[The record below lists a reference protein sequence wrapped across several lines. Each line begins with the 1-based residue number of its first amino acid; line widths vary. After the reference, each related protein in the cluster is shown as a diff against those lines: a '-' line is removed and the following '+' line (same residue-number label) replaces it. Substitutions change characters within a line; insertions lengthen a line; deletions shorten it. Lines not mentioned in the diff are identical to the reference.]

1 MWNNRKQLLK
11 LNRKWQ
17 NKNQCCGFSFT
28 GTSENVVKTKT
39 LRGFDVEIKPLRTAQ
54 ECADAGRAT
63 VKYTTA
69 VIVRIAVKSIF
80 QIFTFNWQ
88 FCKIDFLQLNLRTRE
103 NLACL
108 ASFCTVWAWS
118 LFDVCQYKRTFLVVL
133 DKTGFPRRK
142 LNCFH
147 NAAVLPN
154 RRYKHNTRNCTD
166 FARRRKSHRLY
177 RSSRNPRLKIQRILK
192 DVTDIFEQHH
202 DRRLGMNN
210 TACCSFAVSADDRL
224 PESLRIRLDTLGRQF
239 RGLGC
244 SSWSEPR
251 LRILECGQLPCNG
264 WILARKLASP
274 DNCRQSYDRSCKPNN
289 QMANFKQVYTFHTV
303 ELPSLQNVKFY
314 LSFHA
319 ERFQDQIYLQMF
331 RKSVAK
337 GLRKK
342 VHGSDSDGSSDGNEI
357 SESTSISNVVPVCS
371 NLLSFAEEEEASNAL
386 FKSKKP
392 TRLHKLSRRNEL
404 STKKAVEKKKEIVVQ
419 KESNSVE
426 QQSSVERSQI
436 HPFRI
441 VDVTKDYNE
450 AAEFSKIVSGGLI
463 PDAKVIHMARKR
475 REAAREER
483 STSAEFIPLENT
495 LKYRNKKGRLIRE
508 EDDDDD
514 SEDEKCQFYSR
525 NENENDR
532 LRHSLDEK
540 DDELEIWEMEQ
551 IRKGVSVSVIAQYH
565 RERAVTMPENC
576 SQFGRADFINENL
589 EEYVNMPQPMDLEVK
604 SSELHVEQP
613 PLALQKRNYSS
624 LFVQFDEEA
633 SRRPFVGKSNFE
645 SIHSKIK
652 EKLEEFKETEQQR
665 MKSLH
670 STRQH
675 REEQQEIYEKLSEQK
690 PILMEQYN
698 FFITLRSYII
708 DLLDCLDEKVPM
720 IDALNK
726 EAIALM
732 QKRTTFFKHRREID
746 VQDQHRD
753 CLIAL
758 GSSLPSTNLQESE
771 KLTRVAEREAR
782 RTRRRLARE
791 RLVVSIA
798 HHDGMSSDD
807 EEPSRCVVDFTQLM
821 MECREKANIIFN
833 DVNEDFKS
841 IEAVCE
847 RFSNWM
853 DGFPATYTKCFGN
866 LCLPKLAVPYVQQE
880 MIGWTPTEDGMQ
892 PLESFVWFQQLLHFG
907 YKPGAQHSQTDELDV
922 IYIVPNV
929 VLKVV
934 CPLLT
939 ELVNKVWDP
948 TSGKQTRRLVDFL
961 DNLFTNYP
969 TLTPQSE
976 QVCALVDAIYHR
988 MEETI
993 STELFT
999 PIFPK
1004 NMSDGKQIQMVLNFC
1019 ERQFWFGVKVL
1030 ENVVTLRTV
1039 LSESAVK
1046 ALALPRVLNSHLLV
1060 SLNTVCG
1067 NNSDAQIFQKADAI
1081 AKLLPDSWLSELGKE
1096 TTGAVYDSFCRTA
1109 VQLALRLIK
1118 ANQNNSKQQELLK
1131 KTNHLLKRFR
1141 LHHHVETY
1149 ALSNDL
1155 EREFYNEPMSH

>member
-1 MWNNRKQLLK
+1 M
-11 LNRKWQ
+11 
-17 NKNQCCGFSFT
+17 G
-28 GTSENVVKTKT
+28 
-39 LRGFDVEIKPLRTAQ
+39 
-54 ECADAGRAT
+54 
-63 VKYTTA
+63 
-69 VIVRIAVKSIF
+69 
-80 QIFTFNWQ
+80 
-88 FCKIDFLQLNLRTRE
+88 
-103 NLACL
+103 
-108 ASFCTVWAWS
+108 
-118 LFDVCQYKRTFLVVL
+118 
-133 DKTGFPRRK
+133 
-142 LNCFH
+142 
-147 NAAVLPN
+147 
-154 RRYKHNTRNCTD
+154 
-166 FARRRKSHRLY
+166 
-177 RSSRNPRLKIQRILK
+177 
-192 DVTDIFEQHH
+192 IFEQHH
-202 DRRLGMNN
+202 DHRLGTNN
-210 TACCSFAVSADDRL
+210 TACCSFAGSADDR
-224 PESLRIRLDTLGRQF
+224 PAESLRILLDTLGRQLQ
-239 RGLGC
+239 GLGC

-251 LRILECGQLPCNG
+251 LRILGYGQLPCNG
-264 WILARKLASP
+264 SIWARKLAFP
-274 DNCRQSYDRSCKPNN
+274 DNCRQSFDRSCKPN
-289 QMANFKQVYTFHTV
+289 K
-303 ELPSLQNVKFY
+303 
-314 LSFHA
+314 
-319 ERFQDQIYLQMF
+319 
-331 RKSVAK
+331 KSVAK

-342 VHGSDSDGSSDGNEI
+342 VRGSDSEGSNDGNEI
-357 SESTSISNVVPVCS
+357 SASTSISNVVPVCS

-386 FKSKKP
+386 FKCKKP
-392 TRLHKLSRRNEL
+392 TRLHKLSRRGEL
-404 STKKAVEKKKEIVVQ
+404 STKKAVEKKKETVVQ
-419 KESNSVE
+419 KEPNSSE
-426 QQSSVERSQI
+426 QQSSVEHPQV
-436 HPFRI
+436 HPFRV

-450 AAEFSKIVSGGLI
+450 ATEFSKIVSGGLI

-475 REAAREER
+475 REAAREE
-483 STSAEFIPLENT
+483 SNFSAEFIPLDDT
-495 LKYRNKKGRLIRE
+495 QRYRNEKSRLIRE
-508 EDDDDD
+508 DDEDDD

-525 NENENDR
+525 NENENER
-532 LRHSLDEK
+532 LRREVEANFAEVEHGDSPDER

-576 SQFGRADFINENL
+576 SQFGRADLISETL

-613 PLALQKRNYSS
+613 LALQKRNYGS
-624 LFVQFDEEA
+624 LGFTTA
-633 SRRPFVGKSNFE
+633 IRR
-645 SIHSKIK
+645 

-665 MKSLH
+665 MKSLN

-698 FFITLRSYII
+698 FFISLRSYIV
-708 DLLDCLDEKVPM
+708 DLLDCLDEKVLPLFFHFIRRHFRKQIRLLLFIVPM

-732 QKRTTFFKHRREID
+732 HKRMIFFKHRREID

-758 GSSLPSTNLQESE
+758 GSSLPSANLQESE

-791 RLVVSIA
+791 RAVVSLT

-807 EEPSRCVVDFTQLM
+807 EEPSRCVVDFSQLM
-821 MECREKANIIFN
+821 MECKEKANGIFD
-833 DVNEDFKS
+833 DVADEFKS

-847 RFSNWM
+847 RFSTWTDN
-853 DGFPATYTKCFGN
+853 FPATYSKCFGN
-866 LCLPKLAVPYVQQE
+866 LCLPKLAAPFVQQE

-892 PLESFVWFQQLLHFG
+892 PLESFVWFRRLVGFG
-907 YKPGAQHSQTDELDV
+907 YKAGAQHNQADELDV

-934 CPLLT
+934 CPILT

-969 TLTPQSE
+969 TLTPESG
-976 QVCALVDAIYHR
+976 QVGSLVDAVYRR

-1004 NMSDGKQIQMVLNFC
+1004 TMSDGKQIQLVLNFC

-1030 ENVVTLRTV
+1030 ENVVTLRSV

-1096 TTGAVYDSFCRTA
+1096 TTDAVYDSFCRMM
-1109 VQLALRLIK
+1109 VQLAERLMK
-1118 ANQNNSKQQELLK
+1118 ADQNNSKQQELLK

-1141 LHHHVETY
+1141 MHHHVETY
-1149 ALSNDL
+1149 ALGNDL
-1155 EREFYNEPMSH
+1155 EREFYNEPLSY

>member
-1 MWNNRKQLLK
+1 M
-11 LNRKWQ
+11 
-17 NKNQCCGFSFT
+17 G
-28 GTSENVVKTKT
+28 
-39 LRGFDVEIKPLRTAQ
+39 
-54 ECADAGRAT
+54 
-63 VKYTTA
+63 
-69 VIVRIAVKSIF
+69 
-80 QIFTFNWQ
+80 
-88 FCKIDFLQLNLRTRE
+88 
-103 NLACL
+103 
-108 ASFCTVWAWS
+108 
-118 LFDVCQYKRTFLVVL
+118 
-133 DKTGFPRRK
+133 
-142 LNCFH
+142 
-147 NAAVLPN
+147 
-154 RRYKHNTRNCTD
+154 
-166 FARRRKSHRLY
+166 
-177 RSSRNPRLKIQRILK
+177 
-192 DVTDIFEQHH
+192 IFEQHH
-202 DRRLGMNN
+202 DHRLGTNN
-210 TACCSFAVSADDRL
+210 TVCCSFAVSADDR
-224 PESLRIRLDTLGRQF
+224 PAESLRIPLDTLGRQLQ
-239 RGLGC
+239 GLGC

-251 LRILECGQLPCNG
+251 LRILGYGQLPCNG
-264 WILARKLASP
+264 WIWARKLAFP
-274 DNCRQSYDRSCKPNN
+274 DNCRQSFDRSCKPN
-289 QMANFKQVYTFHTV
+289 K
-303 ELPSLQNVKFY
+303 NVKFY

-319 ERFQDQIYLQMF
+319 ERLKDQIYFQMF

-342 VHGSDSDGSSDGNEI
+342 VRGSDSEGSNDGNEI
-357 SESTSISNVVPVCS
+357 SASTSISNVVPVCS

-392 TRLHKLSRRNEL
+392 TRLHKLSRRGEL
-404 STKKAVEKKKEIVVQ
+404 STKKAVEKKKETVVQ
-419 KESNSVE
+419 KEPDSSE
-426 QQSSVERSQI
+426 QQSSVEHPQV
-436 HPFRI
+436 HPFRV

-450 AAEFSKIVSGGLI
+450 ATEFSKIVSGGLI

-475 REAAREER
+475 REAAREE
-483 STSAEFIPLENT
+483 STFSAEFIPLDDT
-495 LKYRNKKGRLIRE
+495 QRYRNEKSRLIRE
-508 EDDDDD
+508 DDEDDD

-525 NENENDR
+525 NENENER
-532 LRHSLDEK
+532 LRREVEANFAEVEHGDSPDER

-565 RERAVTMPENC
+565 RKRAVTMPENC
-576 SQFGRADFINENL
+576 SQFGRADLISETL

-613 PLALQKRNYSS
+613 LALQKRNYGS

-633 SRRPFVGKSNFE
+633 SQRPFVGKSNFE

-675 REEQQEIYEKLSEQK
+675 REEQQEICEKLSEQK

-698 FFITLRSYII
+698 FFITLRSYIV

-732 QKRTTFFKHRREID
+732 HKRMIFFKHRREID

-758 GSSLPSTNLQESE
+758 GSSLPSANLQESE

-791 RLVVSIA
+791 RAVVSLT

-807 EEPSRCVVDFTQLM
+807 EEPSRCVVDFSQLM
-821 MECREKANIIFN
+821 MECKEKANGIFD
-833 DVNEDFKS
+833 DVADEFKS

-847 RFSNWM
+847 RFSTWTDN
-853 DGFPATYTKCFGN
+853 FPATYSKCFGN
-866 LCLPKLAVPYVQQE
+866 LCLPKLASPFVQQE

-892 PLESFVWFQQLLHFG
+892 PLESFVWFRRLVGFG
-907 YKPGAQHSQTDELDV
+907 YKAGAEHNQADELDV

-969 TLTPQSE
+969 TLTPESG
-976 QVCALVDAIYHR
+976 QVGSLVDAVYRR
-988 MEETI
+988 MDETI

-1004 NMSDGKQIQMVLNFC
+1004 TMSDGKQIQLVLNFC

-1030 ENVVTLRTV
+1030 ENVVTLRSV

-1096 TTGAVYDSFCRTA
+1096 TTDAVYDSFCRTM
-1109 VQLALRLIK
+1109 VQLAERLMK
-1118 ANQNNSKQQELLK
+1118 ADQNNSKQQELLK

-1141 LHHHVETY
+1141 MHHHVETY
-1149 ALSNDL
+1149 ALGNDL
-1155 EREFYNEPMSH
+1155 EREFYNEPLSY

>member
-1 MWNNRKQLLK
+1 M
-11 LNRKWQ
+11 
-17 NKNQCCGFSFT
+17 G
-28 GTSENVVKTKT
+28 
-39 LRGFDVEIKPLRTAQ
+39 
-54 ECADAGRAT
+54 
-63 VKYTTA
+63 
-69 VIVRIAVKSIF
+69 
-80 QIFTFNWQ
+80 
-88 FCKIDFLQLNLRTRE
+88 
-103 NLACL
+103 
-108 ASFCTVWAWS
+108 
-118 LFDVCQYKRTFLVVL
+118 
-133 DKTGFPRRK
+133 
-142 LNCFH
+142 
-147 NAAVLPN
+147 
-154 RRYKHNTRNCTD
+154 
-166 FARRRKSHRLY
+166 
-177 RSSRNPRLKIQRILK
+177 
-192 DVTDIFEQHH
+192 IFEQHH
-202 DRRLGMNN
+202 DRRLGTNN
-210 TACCSFAVSADDRL
+210 TACCSFAASADDRL
-224 PESLRIRLDTLGRQF
+224 AESLCIRLDTLEHQF
-239 RGLGC
+239 RGLEC
-244 SSWSEPR
+244 SSWSVPH
-251 LRILECGQLPCNG
+251 LRILGCGQLPCNG

-274 DNCRQSYDRSCKPNN
+274 DNCRQSYDRSCKPN
-289 QMANFKQVYTFHTV
+289 K
-303 ELPSLQNVKFY
+303 NVKFY

-319 ERFQDQIYLQMF
+319 EHFQDQIYLQMF

-342 VHGSDSDGSSDGNEI
+342 VHGSDSEGSSDGNEI

-386 FKSKKP
+386 FKTKKP

-404 STKKAVEKKKEIVVQ
+404 STKKAIEKKKQIVVQ
-419 KESNSVE
+419 KEPNSAE
-426 QQSSVERSQI
+426 QQSSVEHSEVQ
-436 HPFRI
+436 PFRV
-441 VDVTKDYNE
+441 VDVTKNCNE
-450 AAEFSKIVSGGLI
+450 ATEFSKIVSGGLI

-475 REAAREER
+475 REAAREEL
-483 STSAEFIPLENT
+483 TTTAEIIPLENT
-495 LKYRNKKGRLIRE
+495 LKYRNDKGRLIRE
-508 EDDDDD
+508 EDEDDD

-525 NENENDR
+525 NENENENER
-532 LRHSLDEK
+532 LRREVEANFAEVEHGDSLDER

-551 IRKGVSVSVIAQYH
+551 IRKGVSIAQYH
-565 RERAVTMPENC
+565 RERTVTMPENC
-576 SQFGRADFINENL
+576 SQFGRADFVGETL

-613 PLALQKRNYSS
+613 PLALQKRNYGS
-624 LFVQFDEEA
+624 LFVQFDEQA

-665 MKSLH
+665 MRSLH

-675 REEQQEIYEKLSEQK
+675 REEQQEIYEKLSQQK
-690 PILMEQYN
+690 PVLMEQYN
-698 FFITLRSYII
+698 FFTALRSYIV
-708 DLLDCLDEKVPM
+708 DLLDCLDDKVPM

-758 GSSLPSTNLQESE
+758 GSSLPSANLQESE

-782 RTRRRLARE
+782 R
-791 RLVVSIA
+791 
-798 HHDGMSSDD
+798 
-807 EEPSRCVVDFTQLM
+807 
-821 MECREKANIIFN
+821 EKANAIFN
-833 DVNEDFKS
+833 DLNEDFKS
-841 IEAVCE
+841 IETVCE

-853 DGFPATYTKCFGN
+853 NCFPSTYIKCFGN

-892 PLESFVWFQQLLHFG
+892 PLESFVWFQQLIRFG
-907 YKPGAQHSQTDELDV
+907 YKAGAQHSQADELDV
-922 IYIVPNV
+922 IYLVPNV

-948 TSGKQTRRLVDFL
+948 TSGKQTRRLVHFL

-969 TLTPQSE
+969 TLTPQ
-976 QVCALVDAIYHR
+976 
-988 MEETI
+988 
-993 STELFT
+993 
-999 PIFPK
+999 
-1004 NMSDGKQIQMVLNFC
+1004 NGKQIQMVLNFC

-1096 TTGAVYDSFCRTA
+1096 TTDAVYDSFCRTA

-1118 ANQNNSKQQELLK
+1118 ANQNDSKQQELLK

-1141 LHHHVETY
+1141 LHHHVEAY

-1155 EREFYNEPMSH
+1155 EREFYNEPINICVV

>member
-1 MWNNRKQLLK
+1 M
-11 LNRKWQ
+11 
-17 NKNQCCGFSFT
+17 G
-28 GTSENVVKTKT
+28 
-39 LRGFDVEIKPLRTAQ
+39 
-54 ECADAGRAT
+54 
-63 VKYTTA
+63 
-69 VIVRIAVKSIF
+69 
-80 QIFTFNWQ
+80 
-88 FCKIDFLQLNLRTRE
+88 
-103 NLACL
+103 
-108 ASFCTVWAWS
+108 
-118 LFDVCQYKRTFLVVL
+118 
-133 DKTGFPRRK
+133 
-142 LNCFH
+142 
-147 NAAVLPN
+147 
-154 RRYKHNTRNCTD
+154 
-166 FARRRKSHRLY
+166 
-177 RSSRNPRLKIQRILK
+177 
-192 DVTDIFEQHH
+192 IFEQHH
-202 DRRLGMNN
+202 DHRLGTNN
-210 TACCSFAVSADDRL
+210 TVCCSFAVSADDR
-224 PESLRIRLDTLGRQF
+224 PAESLRIPLDTLGRQLQ
-239 RGLGC
+239 GLGC

-251 LRILECGQLPCNG
+251 LRILGYGQLPCNG
-264 WILARKLASP
+264 WIWARKLAFP
-274 DNCRQSYDRSCKPNN
+274 DNCRQSFDRSCKPN
-289 QMANFKQVYTFHTV
+289 K
-303 ELPSLQNVKFY
+303 NVKFY

-319 ERFQDQIYLQMF
+319 ERLKDQIYFQMF

-342 VHGSDSDGSSDGNEI
+342 VRGSDSEGSNDGNEI
-357 SESTSISNVVPVCS
+357 SASTSISNVVPVCS

-392 TRLHKLSRRNEL
+392 TRLHKLSRRGEL
-404 STKKAVEKKKEIVVQ
+404 STKKAVEKKKETVVQ
-419 KESNSVE
+419 KEPDSSE
-426 QQSSVERSQI
+426 QQSSVEHPQV
-436 HPFRI
+436 HPFRV

-450 AAEFSKIVSGGLI
+450 ATEFSKIVSGGLI

-475 REAAREER
+475 REAAREE
-483 STSAEFIPLENT
+483 STFSAEFIPLDDT
-495 LKYRNKKGRLIRE
+495 QRYRNEKSRLIRE
-508 EDDDDD
+508 DDEDDD

-525 NENENDR
+525 NENENER
-532 LRHSLDEK
+532 LRREVEANFAEVEHGDSPDER

-565 RERAVTMPENC
+565 RKRAVTMPENC
-576 SQFGRADFINENL
+576 SQFGRADLISETL

-613 PLALQKRNYSS
+613 LALQKRNYGS

-633 SRRPFVGKSNFE
+633 SQRPFVGKSNFE

-675 REEQQEIYEKLSEQK
+675 REEQQEICEKLSEQK

-698 FFITLRSYII
+698 FFITLRSYIV

-732 QKRTTFFKHRREID
+732 HKRMIFFKHRREID

-758 GSSLPSTNLQESE
+758 GSSLPSANLQESE

-791 RLVVSIA
+791 RAVVSLT

-807 EEPSRCVVDFTQLM
+807 EEPSRCVVDFSQLM
-821 MECREKANIIFN
+821 MECKEKANGIFD
-833 DVNEDFKS
+833 DVADEFKS
-841 IEAVCE
+841 IEA
-847 RFSNWM
+847 
-853 DGFPATYTKCFGN
+853 
-866 LCLPKLAVPYVQQE
+866 
-880 MIGWTPTEDGMQ
+880 DGMQ
-892 PLESFVWFQQLLHFG
+892 PLESFVWFRRLVGFG
-907 YKPGAQHSQTDELDV
+907 YKAGAEHNQADELDV

-969 TLTPQSE
+969 TLTPESG
-976 QVCALVDAIYHR
+976 QVGSLVDAVYRR
-988 MEETI
+988 MDETI

-1004 NMSDGKQIQMVLNFC
+1004 TMSDGKQIQLVLNFC

-1030 ENVVTLRTV
+1030 ENVVTLRSV

-1096 TTGAVYDSFCRTA
+1096 TTDAVYDSFCRTM
-1109 VQLALRLIK
+1109 VQLAERLMK
-1118 ANQNNSKQQELLK
+1118 ADQNNSKQQELLK

-1141 LHHHVETY
+1141 MHHHVETY
-1149 ALSNDL
+1149 ALGNDL
-1155 EREFYNEPMSH
+1155 EREFYNEPLSY

>member
-1 MWNNRKQLLK
+1 M
-11 LNRKWQ
+11 
-17 NKNQCCGFSFT
+17 G
-28 GTSENVVKTKT
+28 
-39 LRGFDVEIKPLRTAQ
+39 
-54 ECADAGRAT
+54 
-63 VKYTTA
+63 
-69 VIVRIAVKSIF
+69 
-80 QIFTFNWQ
+80 
-88 FCKIDFLQLNLRTRE
+88 
-103 NLACL
+103 
-108 ASFCTVWAWS
+108 
-118 LFDVCQYKRTFLVVL
+118 
-133 DKTGFPRRK
+133 
-142 LNCFH
+142 
-147 NAAVLPN
+147 
-154 RRYKHNTRNCTD
+154 
-166 FARRRKSHRLY
+166 
-177 RSSRNPRLKIQRILK
+177 
-192 DVTDIFEQHH
+192 IFEQHH
-202 DRRLGMNN
+202 DRRLGTNN
-210 TACCSFAVSADDRL
+210 TACCSFAASADDRL
-224 PESLRIRLDTLGRQF
+224 AESLCIRLDTLERQF

-244 SSWSEPR
+244 SSWSVPH
-251 LRILECGQLPCNG
+251 LRILGCGQLPCNG

-274 DNCRQSYDRSCKPNN
+274 DNCRQSYDRSCKPN
-289 QMANFKQVYTFHTV
+289 K
-303 ELPSLQNVKFY
+303 NVKFY

-319 ERFQDQIYLQMF
+319 EHFQDQIYLQMF

-342 VHGSDSDGSSDGNEI
+342 VHGSDSEGSSDGNEI

-386 FKSKKP
+386 FKTKKP

-404 STKKAVEKKKEIVVQ
+404 STKKAIEKKKQIVVQ
-419 KESNSVE
+419 KEPNSAE
-426 QQSSVERSQI
+426 QQSSVEHSEVQ
-436 HPFRI
+436 PFRV
-441 VDVTKDYNE
+441 VDVTKNCNE
-450 AAEFSKIVSGGLI
+450 ATEFSKIVSGGLI

-475 REAAREER
+475 REAAREEL
-483 STSAEFIPLENT
+483 TTTAEIIPLENT
-495 LKYRNKKGRLIRE
+495 LKYRNDKGRLIRE
-508 EDDDDD
+508 EDEDDD

-525 NENENDR
+525 NENENENER
-532 LRHSLDEK
+532 LRREVEANFAEVEHGDSLDER

-551 IRKGVSVSVIAQYH
+551 IRKGVSIAQYH
-565 RERAVTMPENC
+565 RERTVTMPENC
-576 SQFGRADFINENL
+576 SQFGRADFVGETL

-613 PLALQKRNYSS
+613 PLALQKRNYGS
-624 LFVQFDEEA
+624 LFVQFDEQA

-665 MKSLH
+665 MRSLH

-675 REEQQEIYEKLSEQK
+675 REEQQEIYEKLSQQK
-690 PILMEQYN
+690 PVLMEQYN
-698 FFITLRSYII
+698 FFTALRSYIV

-758 GSSLPSTNLQESE
+758 GSSLPSANLQESE

-791 RLVVSIA
+791 RLVVSVG

-807 EEPSRCVVDFTQLM
+807 EEPSRCIVDFSHLI
-821 MECREKANIIFN
+821 EKANAIFN
-833 DVNEDFKS
+833 DLNEDFKS
-841 IEAVCE
+841 IETVCE

-853 DGFPATYTKCFGN
+853 NCFPSTYIKCFGN

-892 PLESFVWFQQLLHFG
+892 PLESFVWFQQLIRFG
-907 YKPGAQHSQTDELDV
+907 YKAGAQHSQADELDV
-922 IYIVPNV
+922 IYLVPNV

-948 TSGKQTRRLVDFL
+948 TSGKQTRRLVHFL

-988 MEETI
+988 MDETI

-1096 TTGAVYDSFCRTA
+1096 TTDAVYDSFCRTA

-1118 ANQNNSKQQELLK
+1118 ANQNDSKQQELLK

-1141 LHHHVETY
+1141 LHHHVEAY

-1155 EREFYNEPMSH
+1155 EREFYNEPLSH

>member
-1 MWNNRKQLLK
+1 LDRSKDLM
-11 LNRKWQ
+11 
-17 NKNQCCGFSFT
+17 
-28 GTSENVVKTKT
+28 GT
-39 LRGFDVEIKPLRTAQ
+39 
-54 ECADAGRAT
+54 
-63 VKYTTA
+63 
-69 VIVRIAVKSIF
+69 
-80 QIFTFNWQ
+80 
-88 FCKIDFLQLNLRTRE
+88 
-103 NLACL
+103 
-108 ASFCTVWAWS
+108 
-118 LFDVCQYKRTFLVVL
+118 
-133 DKTGFPRRK
+133 
-142 LNCFH
+142 
-147 NAAVLPN
+147 
-154 RRYKHNTRNCTD
+154 
-166 FARRRKSHRLY
+166 
-177 RSSRNPRLKIQRILK
+177 
-192 DVTDIFEQHH
+192 FEQHH
-202 DRRLGMNN
+202 DHRLGTNN
-210 TACCSFAVSADDRL
+210 TACCSFAVSADDR
-224 PESLRIRLDTLGRQF
+224 PAESLRIPLDTLGRQLQ
-239 RGLGC
+239 GLGC

-251 LRILECGQLPCNG
+251 LRILGYGQLPCNG
-264 WILARKLASP
+264 WIWARKLAFP
-274 DNCRQSYDRSCKPNN
+274 DNCRQSFDRSCKPN
-289 QMANFKQVYTFHTV
+289 K
-303 ELPSLQNVKFY
+303 
-314 LSFHA
+314 
-319 ERFQDQIYLQMF
+319 
-331 RKSVAK
+331 KSVAK

-342 VHGSDSDGSSDGNEI
+342 VRGSDSEGSNDGNEI
-357 SESTSISNVVPVCS
+357 SASTSISNVVPVCS

-392 TRLHKLSRRNEL
+392 TRLHKLSRRGEL
-404 STKKAVEKKKEIVVQ
+404 STKKAVEKKKETVVQ
-419 KESNSVE
+419 KEPNSSEQESSVE
-426 QQSSVERSQI
+426 QPQV
-436 HPFRI
+436 HPFRV

-450 AAEFSKIVSGGLI
+450 ATEFSKIVSGGLI

-475 REAAREER
+475 REAAREE
-483 STSAEFIPLENT
+483 STFSAEFIPLDDT
-495 LKYRNKKGRLIRE
+495 QRYRNEKSRLIRE
-508 EDDDDD
+508 DDEDDD

-525 NENENDR
+525 NENENER
-532 LRHSLDEK
+532 LRREVEANFAEVEHGDSPDER

-576 SQFGRADFINENL
+576 SQFGRADLISETL

-613 PLALQKRNYSS
+613 LALQKRNYGS
-624 LFVQFDEEA
+624 LGFTTA
-633 SRRPFVGKSNFE
+633 IRR
-645 SIHSKIK
+645 

-675 REEQQEIYEKLSEQK
+675 REEQQEICEKLSEQK

-698 FFITLRSYII
+698 FFITLRSYIV

-732 QKRTTFFKHRREID
+732 HKRMIFFKHRREID

-758 GSSLPSTNLQESE
+758 GSSLPSANLQESE

-791 RLVVSIA
+791 RAVVSLT

-807 EEPSRCVVDFTQLM
+807 EEPSRCVVDFSQLM
-821 MECREKANIIFN
+821 MECKEKANGIFD
-833 DVNEDFKS
+833 DVADEFKS

-847 RFSNWM
+847 RFSTWTDN
-853 DGFPATYTKCFGN
+853 FPATYSKCFGN
-866 LCLPKLAVPYVQQE
+866 LCMPKLAAPFVQQE

-892 PLESFVWFQQLLHFG
+892 PLESFIWFRRLVGFG
-907 YKPGAQHSQTDELDV
+907 YKAGAQHNQADELDV

-969 TLTPQSE
+969 TLTPESG
-976 QVCALVDAIYHR
+976 QVGSLVDAVYRR
-988 MEETI
+988 MDETI

-1004 NMSDGKQIQMVLNFC
+1004 TMSDGKQIQLVLNFC

-1030 ENVVTLRTV
+1030 ENVVTLRSV

-1096 TTGAVYDSFCRTA
+1096 TTDAVYDSFCRTM
-1109 VQLALRLIK
+1109 VQLAERLMK
-1118 ANQNNSKQQELLK
+1118 ADQNNSKQQELLK

-1141 LHHHVETY
+1141 MHHHVETY
-1149 ALSNDL
+1149 ALGNDL
-1155 EREFYNEPMSH
+1155 EREFYNEPLSY